1 MPRFGH
7 ERAQGQRH
15 KSQKH
20 SQFSSKNV
28 YTKANPAQD
37 MRKKMIKLVNKEAE
51 LMGVKAV
58 SVRVVEGR
66 SELCQL
72 PAMGGEDWLRQ
83 R

>member
-15 KSQKH
+15 KEPT
-20 SQFSSKNV
+20 FPVSSKNV
-28 YTKANPAQD
+28 YTKTNPAQD

-58 SVRVVEGR
+58 SLRVVEGR